1 MSKKKQKNILQKAE
15 KIYFSNNN
23 SSLLEYLMPYKTKYQ
38 IKDSQDNIIFNHLL
52 AFAYAI
58 QNRLPEA
65 EKHCCDCL
73 AVETT
78 PLDCYFVLTYV
89 HLAMREYDKVLQ
101 YSELYFETYD
111 KMNSAEFNYAYTIS
125 HQCQVY
131 NFIGSAHMELGNNNK
146 AVKYFS
152 KAIETEKEN
161 HLPYLNLVNL
171 YINTKE
177 YEQAKKILQKGM
189 KSCSQ
194 IQELRLLEKSLAE
207 RPSISAC
214 MIVKNEEELLPD
226 CLESIRDWVDEIIV
240 VDTGS
245 EDKTVEIAKSYG
257 AKIYHQKW
265 EGNFSKH
272 RNYSLSLA
280 TSEWVFIIDADERM
294 MVEDVP
300 ILMQTLQNKNVSIV
314 SLNVF
319 NVYGNRE
326 ETTTFLPSVR
336 FWRHELNL
344 QYEGIVHNLLNLGME
359 HPVVR
364 VNARLKHLG
373 YDLSPE
379 KMHQKYIR
387 TKALLEKQLDEN
399 QDNAFALF
407 NYAQLLQAD
416 RSKGQDFPLHNIEL
430 ILKSALRAVEVTS
443 PDEKKERHIHLMC
456 LNQIAWAYFHNKEYD
471 KSYEYAQTAL
481 SYKKD
486 YLDPLLLIGHIF
498 AQQKKWEKAK
508 AGYKS
513 YLACQRDYSPETEID
528 PLILSHIDDRA
539 SANYS
544 LGLIAETEKD
554 MPSAKLYYLKSL
566 DANPGFIETNSRLAQ
581 IYHKEN
587 DLENA
592 KKYYN
597 QQLEL
602 SHTTCDTLLGLAATY
617 WSEKNYDKAETY
629 YKDAVALEDFNIQ
642 AKFQYAKFLI
652 TMQRNEEADKL
663 FQAVLNLNS
672 DIITEQK
679 IGNIYFETGFYNKA
693 AAYYKKIKTPSAEL
707 LNNIGNCYFKLDN
720 YEDAEVYYNKS
731 LQFNNAPEIA
741 FRNIGITQ
749 IKLHKTSNGIANL
762 QKYLQSNREDYPVSL
777 VLADVYRK
785 EGKYE
790 NALQQ
795 YESLLQIEPNNIQL
809 LYALSECYL
818 LMGHRDSAIIG
829 FRRILTLKPDYKPAQ
844 EQINCLSKSIVSN

>member
-1 MSKKKQKNILQKAE
+1 MSNKKQKNILPKAE
-15 KIYFSNNN
+15 KIYFSNDN
-23 SSLLEYLMPYKTKYQ
+23 SSLLEYLTPYKKKYQ
-38 IKDSQDNIIFNHLL
+38 IKDSRDNKIFNHLL

-58 QNRLPEA
+58 QNKLPEA
-65 EKHCCDCL
+65 EKHCRDCI
-73 AVETT
+73 AVESSL
-78 PLDCYFVLTYV
+78 LDYYFVLTYV
-89 HLAMREYDKVLQ
+89 HLAMREYDKVLK
-101 YSELYFETYD
+101 YSDLYFETYD
-111 KMNSAEFNYAYTIS
+111 KMNSAEFNYAYTTNY
-125 HQCQVY
+125 QCQAY
-131 NFIGSAHMELGNNNK
+131 NFIGSAHMELGNSKK
-146 AVKYFS
+146 AVKYFL
-152 KAIETEKEN
+152 KAIQTEKEN

-171 YINTKE
+171 YINNKE
-177 YEQAKKILQKGM
+177 YEQAKKIIQKGM

-207 RPSISAC
+207 KPSISAC

-226 CLESIRDWVDEIIV
+226 CLESIRDWVDEIII

-245 EDKTVEIAKSYG
+245 DDKTIEIAKSYG

-280 TSEWVFIIDADERM
+280 SSEWVFIIDADERM
-294 MVEDVP
+294 VVDDVP
-300 ILMQTLQNKNVSIV
+300 VLMQTLQNKNVSIV

-336 FWRHELNL
+336 LWRRVLNL

-387 TKALLEKQLDEN
+387 TKTLLEKQLDEN
-399 QDNAFALF
+399 PDNAFALF
-407 NYAQLLQAD
+407 NYAQILNAD
-416 RSKGQDFPLHNIEL
+416 RSRGQDFPLHNIKS
-430 ILKSALRAVEVTS
+430 ILKSALRAAEITS
-443 PDEKKERHIHLMC
+443 PDVKKERHIHLMC

-471 KSYEYAQTAL
+471 KSYEYAQKAL

-498 AQQKKWEKAK
+498 AQQQKWEKAK
-508 AGYKS
+508 TGYKS
-513 YLACQRDYSPETEID
+513 YLAYQSKYSPETEID

-554 MPSAKLYYLKSL
+554 MQSAKSFYLKSL
-566 DANPGFIETNSRLAQ
+566 DANPGFIETNSRLAR
-581 IYHKEN
+581 IYHKEH
-587 DLENA
+587 DLESA
-592 KKYYN
+592 KKYYL

-602 SHTTCDTLLGLAATY
+602 SNITCDTLLGLAAIY
-617 WSEKNYDKAETY
+617 LSEENLDKAEAY
-629 YKDAVALEDFNIQ
+629 FKDAVVLEDFNIQ
-642 AKFQYAKFLI
+642 AKMQYAKFLLTI
-652 TMQRNEEADKL
+652 QRIDEADKL

-672 DIITEQK
+672 GDIAEQK
-679 IGNIYFETGFYNKA
+679 IGNIYFETGFYNEA
-693 AAYYKKIKTPSAEL
+693 VAYYKKIKTPSAEL

-720 YEDAEVYYNKS
+720 YKEAEEYYSQS
-731 LQFNNAPEIA
+731 LQFSNAPEIA

-749 IKLHKTSNGIANL
+749 IKLHKMSSGITNL
-762 QKYLQSNREDYPVSL
+762 QKYLQSNWKDYPVSL
-777 VLADVYRK
+777 VLADAYKK

-790 NALQQ
+790 KALQQ
-795 YESLLQIEPNNIQL
+795 YEALLQIEPNNIQL
-809 LYALSECYL
+809 LYILSECYL

-829 FRRILTLKPDYKPAQ
+829 FKRILALKPDYKPAQ
-844 EQINCLSKSIVSN
+844 EQINCLSKPIMSN